1 MSHTPGPWHY
11 HSSGLVTTNSDSRL
25 GESIALVGDTGI
37 QVFHNHN
44 PVSIPEANARLIAS
58 APDLLEAL
66 QELLA
71 VSPYDSTLPEVRPAV
86 DKSIAALRKAIG

>member
-11 HSSGLVTTNSDSRL
+11 HSNSLVTTSPDDRL
-25 GESIALVGDTGI
+25 GETVARAVGTSI
-37 QVFHNHN
+37 QVFHNHK
-44 PVSIPEANARLIAS
+44 PEHIAEANARLIAA
-58 APDLLEAL
+58 APELLEAL
-66 QELLA
+66 RELLA